1 MYIKGLS
8 LEDRFLILILV
19 VLDLL
24 DIYVDVFFLNYAV
37 VNIYCQ
43 IEYELIIIFYEF
55 GFLEFDYEFEM
66 VIRESLES
74 FE

>member
-24 DIYVDVFFLNYAV
+24 DIYVDVFFLNYVV
-37 VNIYCQ
+37 VNIYCL

-55 GFLEFDYEFEM
+55 GFSEFDYEFEM

>member
-24 DIYVDVFFLNYAV
+24 DIYVDVLFLNYVV

>member
-19 VLDLL
+19 VLDLS
-24 DIYVDVFFLNYAV
+24 DIYVDVFFLNYVV

>member
-24 DIYVDVFFLNYAV
+24 DIYVDVLFLNYVV

-66 VIRESLES
+66 VYKRE
-74 FE
+74 FGKF